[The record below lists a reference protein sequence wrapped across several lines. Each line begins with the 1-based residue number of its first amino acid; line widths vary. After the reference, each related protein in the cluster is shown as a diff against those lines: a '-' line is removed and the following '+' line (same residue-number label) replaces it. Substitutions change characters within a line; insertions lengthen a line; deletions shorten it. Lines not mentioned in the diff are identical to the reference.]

1 MEKFSR
7 SKSSREG
14 PAGSVEPRTMHELR
28 SYSTSG
34 YSPSQNR
41 DDDFK
46 EVKIKKRGLSSSKRN
61 WSLSADPEL
70 QRKKRVA
77 GYKAYAVE
85 GRMKGSFRK
94 SFRWIKDTC
103 NHLVHGFWVSSGY
116 MQLCCSAACKDD
128 VEDVLTFGNLEKVLY
143 YGILMIFGL

>member
-14 PAGSVEPRTMHELR
+14 PAGVEPRTMHELR
-28 SYSTSG
+28 SYSTSA
-34 YSPSQNR
+34 YKPPHQNR

-46 EVKIKKRGLSSSKRN
+46 EVEIKKSDKSKSSSSKRN
-61 WSLSADPEL
+61 WSLSVDPEL

-103 NHLVHGFWVSSGY
+103 NHLVHGFW
-116 MQLCCSAACKDD
+116 
-128 VEDVLTFGNLEKVLY
+128 
-143 YGILMIFGL
+143 

>member
-14 PAGSVEPRTMHELR
+14 PGGSSVEPRTMHELR

-34 YSPSQNR
+34 YNPPQNR
-41 DDDFK
+41 DDAFK
-46 EVKIKKRGLSSSKRN
+46 EVKIKKSGSSSSSKRN
-61 WSLSADPEL
+61 WSLTADPEL

-103 NHLVHGFWVSSGY
+103 NHLVHGF
-116 MQLCCSAACKDD
+116 CAACKDD
-128 VEDVLTFGNLEKVLY
+128 VEDVLKFGNLEKELY
-143 YGILMIFGL
+143 YGILMIFGLL